1 MAIEQWGFFSVP
13 HLLWHGASV
22 YNGQLR
28 GPVTL
33 APNAERLAV
42 ELSLY
47 SFNDLGQWR
56 PRNSNTKP
64 ACMVNALTDWPSP
77 RHCDCNTYLVLK
89 ISKYCNFVL
98 RYQMSSGINCEQ
110 NKPAEIPRYVI
121 MQKKNRIIV
130 EIFSYWYTCIRE
142 RLEDLSISWEFEY
155 EKNLWFFRIVSHRII
170 PFYEIVKKIPC
181 IICLRLP
188 VPLSL
193 KKKTPPTESVP
204 A

>member
-33 APNAERLAV
+33 APIAERLAV

-77 RHCDCNTYLVLK
+77 RHYDWNTYLVLK
-89 ISKYCNFVL
+89 ISKCCNFVL
-98 RYQMSSGINCEQ
+98 RYQMSCGINCEQ

-121 MQKKNRIIV
+121 MQKKSNYRRNFFLLVYMYPWKTWRSLNILRIWV
-130 EIFSYWYTCIRE
+130 W
-142 RLEDLSISWEFEY
+142 
-155 EKNLWFFRIVSHRII
+155 
-170 PFYEIVKKIPC
+170 KKLVVLQNC
-181 IICLRLP
+181 
-188 VPLSL
+188 
-193 KKKTPPTESVP
+193 
-204 A
+204 